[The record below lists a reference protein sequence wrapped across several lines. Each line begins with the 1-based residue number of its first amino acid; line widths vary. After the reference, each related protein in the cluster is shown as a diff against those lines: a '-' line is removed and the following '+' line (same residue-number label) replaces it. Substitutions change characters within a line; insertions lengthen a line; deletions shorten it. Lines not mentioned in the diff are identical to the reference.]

1 MEIDDGI
8 LTSQGLT
15 APNWFKS
22 LASKA
27 RLLSDTYICKFIGR
41 YSRFGPSGL
50 GCGSIHKKEFIKWY
64 YYYKYEEIIKQ
75 FYYYKYYI
83 DRHVM

>member
-8 LTSQGLT
+8 LTSQGLA

-27 RLLSDTYICKFIGR
+27 RLLSDAYTCKYCTIVVQIAWIIFIDR
-41 YSRFGPSGL
+41 YSRFGPSDL
-50 GCGSIHKKEFIKWY
+50 GCGSIHKKEYIKWY
-64 YYYKYEEIIKQ
+64 YYY
-75 FYYYKYYI
+75 
-83 DRHVM
+83 